1 MVSEG
6 KFIVAS
12 GPVIIEKGK
21 LLVVRD
27 NKDPFYKLPGGTVKE
42 DESLEQGCIRRARE
56 EINADVE
63 IIRPLSPNML
73 YENPKTKEK
82 MTIVLINYLSKLKN
96 KDKIKT
102 ISPTQE
108 IKWVSIEDIKKG
120 KGNVS
125 QNVKS
130 LVEKEFRD

>member
-63 IIRPLSPNML
+63 IIRPLSPNIL